1 MASTGH
7 GASLSKVVPCGSRN
21 QPSRPLV
28 KRGSSLGNMQATHDR
43 LRGILLNKEVQ
54 DTTAGGRRAATQ
66 GVDPGL
72 APVGEDLTSN
82 CTVPSPTAAVNTE
95 VGNVE
100 GGPGAVG
107 VGRSSA
113 TCSSSVAQLQ
123 ESPKSPKPKVSYVDT
138 TPQPFAD
145 DREKEAFMTQI
156 CSDSTRLDVRDWVGR
171 IYEILKKVPP
181 PTEEDMQAKSSRR
194 HRKTWSNSGAS
205 ETSTYTSTTCL
216 TTLMAAGGSIA
227 AKTTATSRQA
237 PSLISAESMVV
248 HPGKRMEVL
257 STEERVKAYLGREIP
272 ELTRHVNA
280 HVAKR
285 AEEVRREIDEELVER
300 HLLQMRR
307 QQVFNQEANMLRWQ
321 NSRRI
326 ALQKRLDNDTPGW
339 ISEAVQSW
347 DQKAATKA
355 REEEVSETD
364 LIFDYLTKRAAH
376 INSNKLATE
385 IPVFKPLHASYSL
398 PRMWRDKYLDMH

>member
-1 MASTGH
+1 MASTGL
-7 GASLSKVVPCGSRN
+7 GSSLSKAVPRGSRN
-21 QPSRPLV
+21 QQSAPLV
-28 KRGSSLGNMQATHDR
+28 KRSSSLGNLQATHNR
-43 LRGILLNKEVQ
+43 LRDILLNKEVQ
-54 DTTAGGRRAATQ
+54 DTTAGGRRAPTQ

-82 CTVPSPTAAVNTE
+82 GTVPSPTAVVNAE
-95 VGNVE
+95 VGTVD
-100 GGPGAVG
+100 GGSGNIG

-113 TCSSSVAQLQ
+113 ACSSGAAQPQ

-138 TPQPFAD
+138 TPQPFSSNL
-145 DREKEAFMTQI
+145 EKEAFMAQI

-171 IYEILKKVPP
+171 IYEILKKAPP
-181 PTEEDMQAKSSRR
+181 KTEEDVQAKSTRR
-194 HRKTWSNSGAS
+194 HRKAWSNSGAS

-227 AKTTATSRQA
+227 AKTTATSRHA

-248 HPGKRMEVL
+248 HPGKRIELL
-257 STEERVKAYLGREIP
+257 STEERIRAYLSREIP
-272 ELTRHVNA
+272 ELTSHVNA

-285 AEEVRREIDEELVER
+285 AEEVRREIDEELVES

-326 ALQKRLDNDTPGW
+326 ALQKRLDNETPNW

-385 IPVFKPLHASYSL
+385 IPLFKTLHASYSL

>member
-1 MASTGH
+1 M
-7 GASLSKVVPCGSRN
+7 
-21 QPSRPLV
+21 
-28 KRGSSLGNMQATHDR
+28 GNLQATHER
-43 LRGILLNKEVQ
+43 LRGILLSKEVQ

-72 APVGEDLTSN
+72 APVGEDLASN
-82 CTVPSPTAAVNTE
+82 NSIPSPSAAVNVE
-95 VGNVE
+95 VGNIE
-100 GGPGAVG
+100 GCANTLG

-113 TCSSSVAQLQ
+113 TCSASATQPQ
-123 ESPKSPKPKVSYVDT
+123 ESPKSPKLKVSYDT

-145 DREKEAFMTQI
+145 DRDKEAFMAQI

-181 PTEEDMQAKSSRR
+181 PTEEDMQAKSTRR

-227 AKTTATSRQA
+227 AKTTASSRKA

-248 HPGKRMEVL
+248 HPGKRIELL
-257 STEERVKAYLGREIP
+257 STEERIRAYLNKEIP
-272 ELTRHVNA
+272 ELTSHVNA
-280 HVAKR
+280 YVAKR
-285 AEEVRREIDEELVER
+285 AEEVRREIDEELVES

-339 ISEAVQSW
+339 ILEAVQSW

-385 IPVFKPLHASYSL
+385 IPVFKTLHASYAL